1 MSEIRYVCLSDVH
14 FGAENSLLTCLDPG
28 AGEIDVARP
37 SPVLVGLV
45 QCLDHLIGGSSGQRP
60 TLVLHGDIFELA
72 LAEANDA
79 FMVFERFLEL
89 AFPQGQ
95 TWLFDKTILYVP
107 GNHDHHLWELAREA
121 QYVRYLESRTL
132 GERLPVLWHTTR
144 LFTHEDPAP
153 VESSLLNAIIRRHPH
168 LGDLTVRTIYP
179 NLGLL
184 SPSGRRCALV
194 HHGHFTEY
202 VYRLMSVLQDMI
214 FVGDKVGNEISDWEA
229 ENFAWIDFLWST
241 LGGSGRV
248 GQDIALVY
256 DMLQS
261 PRAVRLLTNNLARS
275 IAGRHAGGW
284 LGQLSLTVA
293 LRFVFNRIFAHV
305 AVMERNVTGD
315 VLTEDTKRVLA
326 LYLEQPL
333 LRQIERERG
342 QTALPSDFLFIFGH
356 THKPFEAWGTF
367 KGYPSRVA
375 LFNSGGWVVDT
386 ELPVPKQGA
395 AAILLDSELNA
406 VSLRLYNQGAHP
418 HEYEVRVAGL
428 DDPQSR
434 GLLST
439 VSSRTDSKRPP
450 WHDFSNT
457 VARAVAER
465 RHALA
470 RIIARGERTARQIG
484 RK

>member
-14 FGAENSLLTCLDPG
+14 FGAENSLLTHLDPG
-28 AGEIDVARP
+28 AVEIDVARP

-45 QCLDHLIGGSSGQRP
+45 QCLDHLIGVSSGQRP

-79 FMVFERFLEL
+79 FMVFERFLAL
-89 AFPQGQ
+89 AFPEGR

-132 GERLPVLWHTTR
+132 GERLEVLWHTTR
-144 LFTHEDPAP
+144 LFTHQDPAP
-153 VESSLLNAIIRRHPH
+153 VESNLLNAIIRRHPH
-168 LGDLTVRTIYP
+168 LVDLTVRTIYP

-184 SPSGRRCALV
+184 SPNGRRCALV
-194 HHGHFTEY
+194 HHGHFTEH

-214 FVGDKVGNEISDWEA
+214 FVGDKEGTEISDWEA
-229 ENFAWIDFLWST
+229 ENFAWIDFFWST
-241 LGGSGRV
+241 LGSSGRV

-261 PRAVRLLTNNLARS
+261 PRAVRLLTNNLAYS

-284 LGQLSLTVA
+284 LGQLPLAFA

-305 AVMERNVTGD
+305 AAMERQVTDD
-315 VLTEDTKRVLA
+315 VLSEDTKRVLA

-342 QTALPSDFLFIFGH
+342 QTALPSDFVFIFGH
-356 THKPFEAWGTF
+356 THKPFEARGTF
-367 KGYPSRVA
+367 KGYPSEVA

-406 VSLRLYNQGAHP
+406 VSLRLYNQAAHP
-418 HEYEVRVAGL
+418 QEYQVRVAGL
-428 DDPQSR
+428 DDPESR
-434 GLLST
+434 EFLSS
-439 VSSRTDSKRPP
+439 VSSRTNPTRPP
-450 WHDFSNT
+450 WADFSNI

-470 RIIARGERTARQIG
+470 RIITRGERTARKIRG
-484 RK
+484 K